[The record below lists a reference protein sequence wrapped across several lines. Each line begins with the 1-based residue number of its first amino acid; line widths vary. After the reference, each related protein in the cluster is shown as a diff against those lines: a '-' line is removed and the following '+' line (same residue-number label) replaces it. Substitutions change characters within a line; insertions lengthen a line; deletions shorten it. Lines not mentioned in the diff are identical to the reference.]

1 MKYSVF
7 LLIVF
12 CALLTADTLR
22 VPSEYPN
29 IHSAISAAQDGD
41 TVLVSPGQYN
51 GGFSFQGK
59 NIVLRSSG
67 SANNTFIES
76 PFSDFHCVMITGGE
90 DSTAV
95 LEGFSITNVSFD
107 GTADEGMDPV
117 DFGGGIYIT
126 NSSEPT
132 IRNNVIVN
140 CWVSV
145 NGGGI
150 CIMNSS
156 PYLTDNI
163 IADNYAHQTGGGIW
177 AGDGS
182 GGTRPLRIIDC
193 TVDGNRS
200 NITGGMSITHPIAEI
215 INNTIINN
223 ISGYDDGAGGIG
235 INSPSVL
242 LYSNII
248 SGNDGYTGGGV
259 AIGGGYTTVIG
270 NLITEN
276 TASLGG
282 GIYES
287 SGGVLYLENNT
298 IAFNETDL
306 TSGWGGGLIS
316 WEDTLYIS
324 NTIFWGNTS
333 AHGSQICLPATTNPN
348 TTIISYS
355 TIQFG
360 QDSIYLGPIAILEWG
375 PGNIDTDPLFET
387 GYFGDYHLSYG
398 SPCIDAGN
406 PAWEYNDPEDPFNP
420 GYALWP
426 AMGTTR
432 NDMGAFGG
440 GGVNYWLTVEEEESS
455 PPEAGLVLKSFPN
468 PFSSSC
474 MICFQLEQPSH
485 VVLSVFDLSGR
496 LVKALVDEVVP
507 AGMYSEYFD
516 GSGLCSGMYLIR
528 LVAGDISTSRRCI
541 IIRDD

>member
-1 MKYSVF
+1 MKNSVL
-7 LLIVF
+7 LLIAF
-12 CALLTADTLR
+12 CTLLTAETLL
-22 VPSEYPN
+22 VPSEYPS
-29 IHSAISAAQDGD
+29 IQSAISAAQDGD
-41 TVLVSPGQYN
+41 TVLVSPGQYC

-76 PFSDFHCVMITGGE
+76 PFSSFHCVSITGGE
-90 DSTAV
+90 DSSAV
-95 LEGFSITNVSFD
+95 LEGFSITNMNFD
-107 GTADEGMDPV
+107 GTSHEGRDPV
-117 DFGGGIYIT
+117 DYGGGIYIT
-126 NSSEPT
+126 NSSPT

-140 CWVSV
+140 CWVV
-145 NGGGI
+145 GCGGGVFI
-150 CIMNSS
+150 LNSS
-156 PYLTDNI
+156 SCLTENTI
-163 IADNYAHQTGGGIW
+163 IDNYAHETGGGIW
-177 AGDGS
+177 AGGNSVS
-182 GGTRPLRIIDC
+182 GQPLRIIDC
-193 TVDGNRS
+193 TIEGNES
-200 NITGGMSITHPIAEI
+200 NITGGMSITHSNAEI

-223 ISGYDDGAGGIG
+223 LGGTGQGAGGIG

-242 LYSNII
+242 LYSNYI
-248 SGNDGYTGGGV
+248 SGNDGATGGGV
-259 AIGGGYTTVIG
+259 GISGGYTTVIG
-270 NLITEN
+270 NLIVEN
-276 TASLGG
+276 TAGLGG

-287 SGGVLYLENNT
+287 SGGVLYMENNT

-324 NTIFWGNTS
+324 NCIFWGNAS

-355 TIQFG
+355 NIQFG

-375 PGNIDTDPLFET
+375 PGNIDIDPQFEM
-387 GYFGDYHLSYG
+387 GPLGDYHLSLG

-440 GGVNYWLTVEEEESS
+440 SGVNYWLTVEEGESS
-455 PPEAGLVLKSFPN
+455 SPEIALVLKSFPN

-474 MICFQLEQPSH
+474 TVCYQLDEASQ
-485 VVLSVFDLSGR
+485 VNLSVFDLSGR
-496 LVKALVDEVVP
+496 LVETLVDEFVP
-507 AGMYSEYFD
+507 AGMYSEYLD

-528 LVAGDISTSRRCI
+528 LVAGEHAASRRCI
-541 IIRDD
+541 IVRDD

>member
-1 MKYSVF
+1 MKNSVL
-7 LLIVF
+7 LLIAF
-12 CALLTADTLR
+12 CALLPADTLL

-59 NIVLRSSG
+59 NIVLKSSG

-76 PFSDFHCVMITGGE
+76 PFSSFHCVSITGGE

-95 LEGFSITNVSFD
+95 LEGFSITNMDFD
-107 GTADEGMDPV
+107 GTSHEGRDPV
-117 DFGGGIYIT
+117 DYGGGIYIT
-126 NSSEPT
+126 NSSPT

-140 CWVSV
+140 CWVV
-145 NGGGI
+145 GCGGGVFI
-150 CIMNSS
+150 LNSS
-156 PYLTDNI
+156 SCLTENTI
-163 IADNYAHQTGGGIW
+163 TGNYAHETGGGIW
-177 AGDGS
+177 AGGNSVS
-182 GGTRPLRIIDC
+182 GQPLRIIDC
-193 TVDGNRS
+193 TVEGNES
-200 NITGGMSITHPIAEI
+200 NITGGMSITHSNAEI

-223 ISGYDDGAGGIG
+223 IAGTGQGAGGIG
-235 INSPSVL
+235 INSPSLL
-242 LYSNII
+242 LYSNYI
-248 SGNDGYTGGGV
+248 SGNDGATGGGV
-259 AIGGGYTTVIG
+259 GISGGSPTIIG
-270 NLITEN
+270 NLIVEN
-276 TASLGG
+276 SAGHGG

-287 SGGVLYLENNT
+287 SGSIICIENNT
-298 IAFNETDL
+298 IAFNFAA
-306 TSGWGGGLIS
+306 SRGGGLRSKNDSIYVTNS
-316 WEDTLYIS
+316 I
-324 NTIFWGNTS
+324 IWGNN
-333 AHGSQICLPATTNPN
+333 APIGSQIYLLAFADSTQAF
-348 TTIISYS
+348 IEYS
-355 TIQFG
+355 NVEYG
-360 QDSIYLGPIAILEWG
+360 QDSIFLDTFATLHWG
-375 PGNIDTDPLFET
+375 PGNIDTDPLFES
-387 GYFGDYHLSYG
+387 GPLGDYHLSYG

-406 PAWEYNDPEDPFNP
+406 PASEYNDPEDPFNP

-455 PPEAGLVLKSFPN
+455 PSETMLVLKSFPN

-474 MICFQLEQPSH
+474 TVCFQIEHPSH

-496 LVKALVDEVVP
+496 LVETLVDEVVP
-507 AGMYSEYFD
+507 AGMYSEYLD

-528 LVAGDISTSRRCI
+528 LVAGEHVASRRCI

>member
-1 MKYSVF
+1 MKYSVI
-7 LLIVF
+7 LLLGLF
-12 CALLTADTLR
+12 PLLPADTLL
-22 VPSEYPN
+22 VPSEYPS
-29 IHSAISAAQDGD
+29 IHDAISAAQDGD
-41 TVLVSPGQYN
+41 TVLVAPGQYC

-76 PFSDFHCVMITGGE
+76 PFSSFHCVSITGGE

-107 GTADEGMDPV
+107 GTADEGRDFV
-117 DFGGGIYIT
+117 DYGGGIYIVG
-126 NSSEPT
+126 SSPT

-150 CIMNSS
+150 FIENSS
-156 PYLTDNI
+156 PCLTDNI
-163 IADNYAHQTGGGIW
+163 ITDNYAHQTGGGIW
-177 AGDGS
+177 AGGGS
-182 GGTRPLRIIDC
+182 GGTRPLRIINC
-193 TVDGNRS
+193 TVDGNQS

-223 ISGYDDGAGGIG
+223 IGGYDSGAGGIG

-242 LYSNII
+242 LYSNYI

-270 NLITEN
+270 NLITNN
-276 TASLGG
+276 TAGHGG
-282 GIYES
+282 GIYEAS
-287 SGGVLYLENNT
+287 SGAMCMTNNT
-298 IAFNETDL
+298 IANNQAD
-306 TSGWGGGLIS
+306 SIDGWGGGIYAAKDS
-316 WEDTLYIS
+316 IYIVNS
-324 NTIFWGNTS
+324 IIWNNTGAN
-333 AHGSQICLPATTNPN
+333 GSQIGLPAAINESFTS
-348 TTIISYS
+348 ISYCDVMY
-355 TIQFG
+355 G
-360 QDSIYLGPIAILEWG
+360 QDSIHSDPQATLYWG
-375 PGNIDTDPLFET
+375 PGNIDIDPQFET
-387 GYFGDYHLSYG
+387 GPLGDYHLSYG

-426 AMGTTR
+426 AMGLIR

-455 PPEAGLVLKSFPN
+455 SPETMLVLKSFPN

-474 MICFQLEQPSH
+474 TVCYQLTEASQ
-485 VVLSVFDLSGR
+485 VNLSVFDLSGR
-496 LVKALVDEVVP
+496 LIKTLVDEVVP
-507 AGMYSEYFD
+507 AGMYSEYLNA
-516 GSGLCSGMYLIR
+516 SGLSSGMYLIR
-528 LVAGDISTSRRCI
+528 LVAGNLSTSRRCI
-541 IIRDD
+541 IIRDN